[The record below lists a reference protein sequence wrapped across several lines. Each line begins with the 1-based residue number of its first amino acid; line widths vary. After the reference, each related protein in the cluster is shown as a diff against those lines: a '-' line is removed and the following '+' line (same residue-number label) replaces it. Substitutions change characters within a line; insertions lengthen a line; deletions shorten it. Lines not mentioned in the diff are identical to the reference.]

1 MVVHH
6 ELQCDKKFGILFSRS
21 RSEGSDLCYGGWGG
35 GGARV
40 VYGGYSSVKVH
51 FTKDFGCVQDENPD
65 MFYSV
70 PWSYGTLGFLVS
82 AELKIIRAKKYVRVE
97 YKPVHTNQ
105 DILRVFEE
113 ETKKKTDNEF
123 VEGLVYSLDEAVIM
137 TANMTDDA
145 EPEKVR

>member
-1 MVVHH
+1 MVKVR
-6 ELQCDKKFGILFSRS
+6 EFKFYAGIS
-21 RSEGSDLCYGGWGG
+21 GVGGWGG
-35 GGARV
+35 MSNQESYAANIPV
-40 VYGGYSSVKVH
+40 LKYLTNKPLS
-51 FTKDFGCVQDENPD
+51 VQDENPD
-65 MFYSV
+65 LFYSV

-82 AELKIIRAKKYVRVE
+82 AELKIVRAKKYVRIE

-113 ETKKKTDNEF
+113 ETRKKMDNEF

-145 EPEKVR
+145 EPGKVR

>member
-1 MVVHH
+1 MMVHH

-21 RSEGSDLCYGGWGG
+21 RSEGSNLCYGGWWWCKSHLWW
-35 GGARV
+35 V
-40 VYGGYSSVKVH
+40 FSVKVR
-51 FTKDFGCVQDENPD
+51 FTKDFGRVQDENPD
-65 MFYSV
+65 LFYSV

-82 AELKIIRAKKYVRVE
+82 AELKIIRAKKYVRIE

-113 ETKKKTDNEF
+113 ETKKETDNEF